1 MRYNGTLK
9 QYFYVFIIAFTER
22 FSVLCKDFH
31 ELVSRIKRYIIEVAL
46 VTRITDYLYH
56 LMILGHEAVSISV
69 IGITASRFNFRE

>member
-56 LMILGHEAVSISV
+56 LMTLGHEAVSISV
-69 IGITASRFNFRE
+69 IEIAASSFNFRE